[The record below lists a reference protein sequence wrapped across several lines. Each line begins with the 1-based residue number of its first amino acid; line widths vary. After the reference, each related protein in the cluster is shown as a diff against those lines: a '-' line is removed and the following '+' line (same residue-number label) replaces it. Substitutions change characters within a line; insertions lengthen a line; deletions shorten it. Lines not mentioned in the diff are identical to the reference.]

1 MTDMNAHSPPTE
13 QEHFDRA
20 RDYQEYY
27 DNSLREVGVRA
38 PPPKLG
44 QTVNDYRR
52 ETLHALQKA
61 LLQKHPEYSKTE
73 FRELRNDSLAVFEPQ
88 ALQACV
94 LERKNPANIPPG
106 EIKPIKV
113 FDEYGRL
120 KYTEFYGGRLPNG
133 EQTCFTQEWT
143 RPGRRVVNF
152 FRPAVQP
159 MLARRE
165 IG

>member
-1 MTDMNAHSPPTE
+1 V
-13 QEHFDRA
+13 
-20 RDYQEYY
+20 
-27 DNSLREVGVRA
+27 REVGIRIPA
-38 PPPKLG
+38 PRLG

-61 LLQKHPEYSKTE
+61 TLQNHKLGKIDFRDLKSDALQVYEPMALEASKT
-73 FRELRNDSLAVFEPQ
+73 
-88 ALQACV
+88 
-94 LERKNPANIPPG
+94 ERKNPANIPPG

>member
-1 MTDMNAHSPPTE
+1 MLLCKIT
-13 QEHFDRA
+13 R
-20 RDYQEYY
+20 
-27 DNSLREVGVRA
+27 LG
-38 PPPKLG
+38 KL
-44 QTVNDYRR
+44 DYRS
-52 ETLHALQKA
+52 LK
-61 LLQKHPEYSKTE
+61 
-73 FRELRNDSLAVFEPQ
+73 NDALAVYEPQ
-88 ALQACV
+88 VLQACV
-94 LERKNPANIPPG
+94 SERKNPANIPPS

-152 FRPAVQP
+152 RRPATEP
-159 MLARRE
+159 ILARRE